1 MKFRLQLVLTLYGII
16 LGTLVAVIAFL
27 FLRLT
32 NFLIYLVWD
41 AGASLFG
48 NPVFWPILI
57 CTLGG
62 IFVGLS
68 RKHIGP
74 YPREMDEVMGEF
86 HANGRVSYQG
96 KIWRNLVAALIVL
109 MFGASLG
116 PEAALV
122 SICAGLVTWVGDKL
136 HFTYQ
141 QRDALIEFGIGA
153 LLSIIF
159 ASPLFGIA
167 STQERESA
175 PPVNKKLHIQKIV
188 IYFFSVSAGFLVFY
202 YLLQLNDGPSP
213 FANLGFAT
221 VSWPELLLL
230 IPLLLAGKYFGKI
243 YGLFE
248 MVIAFATRKIQAK
261 PVILAV
267 SGGLILGIL
276 ATLLPY
282 MLYSGEHGVGEIS
295 NEYDTMSIYLLLT
308 IGFVKLFVTKI
319 CLGTGWRGGH
329 IFPIIFASIAVGFAL
344 TKILPVDP
352 IFIVAIFAT
361 ASCSVILKKPLAAA
375 FLLALFFPI
384 QLWPFI
390 IVAAYLAVY
399 KPKSK
404 NRVSAV

>member
-1 MKFRLQLVLTLYGII
+1 MENMKLRLQLVLTLYGII

-27 FLRLT
+27 FLRLV

-48 NPVFWPILI
+48 DPVFWPILI

-62 IFVGLS
+62 VFVGLS

-96 KIWRNLVAALIVL
+96 KLWRNLVAALIVL

-167 STQERESA
+167 STQEGEANNIS
-175 PPVNKKLHIQKIV
+175 KKLHIQKII

-213 FANLGFAT
+213 FANLGSAT
-221 VSWPELLLL
+221 ISWPELLLL
-230 IPLLLAGKYFGKI
+230 IPLLLAGKYFGKV

-248 MVIAFATRKIQAK
+248 TGITFATRKIQSK
-261 PVILAV
+261 PIMLAV
-267 SGGLILGIL
+267 SGGLILGVF
-276 ATLLPY
+276 AFFLPN
-282 MLYSGEHGVGEIS
+282 MLYSGEHGVGEIAK
-295 NEYDTMSIYLLLT
+295 EYDSMSIYLLLA
-308 IGFVKLFVTKI
+308 IGFAKLFVTRI

-344 TKILPVDP
+344 TKILPADP

-361 ASCSVILKKPLAAA
+361 ASCAVILKKPLAAA
-375 FLLALFFPI
+375 FLLALFFPF
-384 QLWPFI
+384 QLWLFI
-390 IVAAYLAVY
+390 VVAAYLAVY
-399 KPKSK
+399 KPK
-404 NRVSAV
+404 RVSAS